1 MRYTLAIVKAP
12 RGRVLGAFNWWGWW
26 DLNPLPSLH
35 WWTVK
40 EQEPQESGG
49 FAVVTLLLSFSDD
62 TTSTHK
68 STQ

>member
-40 EQEPQESGG
+40 GKNLKNR
-49 FAVVTLLLSFSDD
+49 ADLLL
-62 TTSTHK
+62 
-68 STQ
+68 